1 MHRSIR
7 TDVENA
13 EGDREQQVFE
23 FAEASSFVK
32 LLTDSQVEF
41 KSFFK

>member
-1 MHRSIR
+1 MHRNTR

>member
-1 MHRSIR
+1 MHRNVR